1 MSRYISNEKNAF
13 LFLLW
18 FTFFGTMFAT
28 APIFGLAPVGRA
40 GHPLSSSEIA
50 AYNAY
55 KDRKALEAY
64 EKRNAGIDSWI
75 KDDEIPD
82 HGNAALLYYQAL
94 LLQPDHDQ
102 AVLNKFYDVYG
113 DAEPNMAIKT
123 FLGQWLPSM
132 KISEVASRMPEC
144 TWAVWPEQVWPE
156 EKTSRV
162 FLIESFKD
170 FSYIIAVD
178 AITLASEAHYCAA
191 LERCMTLRRIGRHLS
206 YDSGLHLLSNACDS
220 MALRTIRCI
229 LAEMPLDTDIL
240 TWLKVRLDTFQEY
253 TTLLEGSLQKDLKAK
268 IDMVQSYSIPRLR
281 GMLLKRAPDERTR
294 QQIRNLTDDQ
304 IRNQALHAV
313 HGSFDS
319 IFATLHSNKSVEQKY
334 TEIREATDYTK
345 NKDTFELLIK
355 IDNNFGGDIYK
366 LIPGRDIEMT
376 EEQKLSE
383 IQKIIDKSA
392 EPDTIELLTRFSK
405 VLGKDINFDFLVNRE
420 MTDKQKCDEMQKVI
434 HELGDAYAIETS
446 TFGLSWYQIN
456 FIESEMDRH
465 TAQMAQINCTKAA
478 VELYLIMAKTGQLP
492 KELPDNLPKDPFTG
506 RDLLYK
512 IRDYGFILGCRSEI
526 FKRGKERFAFQ
537 IRKKSN

>member
-1 MSRYISNEKNAF
+1 MSRYLSNEKNTF

-18 FTFFGTMFAT
+18 FTFFGIMFVS
-28 APIFGLAPVGRA
+28 APVFGSAPVGRA

-55 KDRKALEAY
+55 KNRKAMETY
-64 EKRNAGIDSWI
+64 EKRNDEIDSWI

-102 AVLNKFYDVYG
+102 AVINRFYDVYG
-113 DAEPNMAIKT
+113 GAEPNMEIKT
-123 FLGQWLPSM
+123 FLGKWLPSM

-156 EKTSRV
+156 EKTGRV
-162 FLIESFKD
+162 FLIESSKD
-170 FSYIIAVD
+170 FSHIIAVD
-178 AITLASEAHYCAA
+178 AITLASEAHYRAA

-206 YDSGLHLLSNACDS
+206 YDTGLHLLSDACDS

-229 LAEMPLDTDIL
+229 LAEIPLDIDVL
-240 TWLKVRLDTFQEY
+240 TWLRVQLATFQEY
-253 TTLLEGSLQKDLKAK
+253 TTLLEGYLQKDLKAK
-268 IDMVQSYSIPRLR
+268 MDMVQSYSIPRLR
-281 GMLLKRAPDERTR
+281 GMLLKRAPDERTK
-294 QQIRNLTDDQ
+294 QHIRNLTDDQ
-304 IRNQALHAV
+304 VRNQALEAV
-313 HGSFDS
+313 QGSFDS
-319 IFATLHSNKSVEQKY
+319 IFAILHSNKSAEQKY

-355 IDNNFGGDIYK
+355 IDNNFGGDIYE

-376 EEQKLSE
+376 EEQRLPE

-405 VLGKDINFDFLVNRE
+405 VLGKETNFDFLVNRE

-465 TAQMAQINCTKAA
+465 TAQMAQINCIRAA
-478 VELYLIMAKTGQLP
+478 VELYLMLAKTGQLP
-492 KELPDNLPKDPFTG
+492 KELPDYLQKNPYTG
-506 RDLLYK
+506 RDFLYE
-512 IRDYGFILGCRSEI
+512 ITDDGFILGCQSEI

-537 IRKKSN
+537 IGKKSN